1 MGELGVPCSMSCY
14 MDVVVYR
21 YNNRGA
27 IRIGGPRTEN

>member
-1 MGELGVPCSMSCY
+1 MGELGVPCY